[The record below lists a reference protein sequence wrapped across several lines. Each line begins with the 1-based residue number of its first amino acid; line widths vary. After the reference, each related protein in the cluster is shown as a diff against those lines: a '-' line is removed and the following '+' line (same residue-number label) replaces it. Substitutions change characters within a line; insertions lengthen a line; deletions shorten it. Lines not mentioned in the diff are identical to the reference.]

1 MPGRLDSPLDIDQS
15 IYVCLGRL
23 VDVIEDVT
31 GQRPDQHVLLD
42 AIARRAA
49 QSKTKRF
56 IFLSRAHVLHI
67 ASSHANRVL
76 ANRVA
81 RWTLRAMGPDTPLL
95 YSYPIFREMA
105 LARGLKPWSFG
116 LFRRHAW
123 GYVSRARGL
132 ASGVDRAV

>member
-1 MPGRLDSPLDIDQS
+1 MDIDQS

-31 GQRPDQHVLLD
+31 GQRPDTHLLLE

-49 QSKTKRF
+49 ASSTKRF
-56 IFLSRAHVLHI
+56 IVLNKAHVVSI
-67 ASSHANRVL
+67 ASSHANRRL

-105 LARGLKPWSFG
+105 RARGIKPWSFG
-116 LFRRHAW
+116 LYRRHAW
-123 GYVSRARGL
+123 GYESRARGL
-132 ASGVDRAV
+132 DPGAHHAC

>member
-1 MPGRLDSPLDIDQS
+1 LDIDQS

-31 GQRPDQHVLLD
+31 GQRPDTHMLLE

-49 QSKTKRF
+49 ASRTKRF
-56 IFLSRAHVLHI
+56 IVLNKAHVMNI

-81 RWTLRAMGPDTPLL
+81 RWTLKVMGPDTPLL

-105 LARGLKPWSFG
+105 VARGLKPWSFG
-116 LFRRHAW
+116 LYRRHAW
-123 GYVSRARGL
+123 GYESRARGL
-132 ASGVDRAV
+132 QPGVDRAV